1 MMPDIAGW
9 FASHL
14 LLAGFSLLLVL
25 VAALAFKRT
34 RDTLS

>member
-1 MMPDIAGW
+1 MPDLAGW

-25 VAALAFKRT
+25 VAALTFKRS
-34 RDTLS
+34 REVLN